1 MIRTVE
7 RLDDGSLEIVAEIAA
22 GADTRLVRVPLGRF
36 EHEIDPGGLR
46 NTPVVVLSHPV
57 LEATVRAGVTRAGQ
71 ASVARLE
78 PASGSFLGAELLGS
92 SSTAEVLL
100 VVAHGSAGA
109 AALVVTTA
117 LGGRPLPV
125 IPLDDP
131 AGARALLQGC
141 DVDLDIAVPSVD
153 GPLRGLIRGVVDQL
167 GLFIEHHV
175 VEVDPRPALPDAD
188 IDGGVAAAGA
198 GGGPSLHELAAA
210 ATGVLAGRV
219 AAGNRRW
226 R

>member
-7 RLDDGSLEIVAEIAA
+7 RLDDGSLEIVAHITA
-22 GADTRLVRVPLGRF
+22 GVDIRLVRVPLGRF

-46 NTPVVVLSHPV
+46 NTPVVVLSDPG
-57 LEATVRAGVTRAGQ
+57 LEVTVRAGVTRAGR

-78 PASGSFLGAELLGS
+78 LASGTFLGAELLERS
-92 SSTAEVLL
+92 PTAEVLL

-109 AALVVTTA
+109 TALVVTRA
-117 LGGRPLPV
+117 LGGRPLPM
-125 IPLDDP
+125 ISLDDP
-131 AGARALLQGC
+131 AGARAMLQAA

-153 GPLRGLIRGVVDQL
+153 GPLRGLIRGVAEQL
-167 GLFIEHHV
+167 GLFAQHHV

-188 IDGGVAAAGA
+188 IDGRVAAAGA
-198 GGGPSLHELAAA
+198 GGPSLHELAAA